1 MSFKFTVQENSSEI
15 KQVTHNLIC
24 SQEVHCRYFV
34 FTLFQSLV
42 LTLLEVLNYLFSN
55 KYLKDYWGW
64 QVSSIVQVLTCKT
77 NPSFKFKFG

>member
-1 MSFKFTVQENSSEI
+1 LSFQYIIQVDSYEI
-15 KQVTHNLIC
+15 KQVTHNLRC

-42 LTLLEVLNYLFSN
+42 LSLLKVLNYLFSN

-77 NPSFKFKFG
+77 YPSFEFEFS